1 MHSLVSTDWLAR
13 ELGAAD
19 LRVLDAS
26 WYMPREQ
33 INARERFAAG
43 HIPGAAFFDI
53 DEIADP
59 ESTLPHMVPTQAR
72 FEKLLSALGVSNG
85 DRVVFYDQRG
95 IFSAA
100 RGWWMMGLFGH
111 DRTAVLDGGL
121 PKWQREGRALSGKA
135 VVPKPGQFR
144 ADFRAHRLRGAG
156 DLLDN
161 LKEQR
166 ETILDARAADRFH
179 ARVPEPRPGM
189 RAGHVPGA
197 ISLPFTEL
205 LNDDQTL
212 KSPDQLRARFKELHI
227 DQASAVVTMCGS
239 GITAAVLSLALSVA
253 GLPSGALYDGSWT
266 EWGARADTPVQ
277 S

>member
-33 INARERFAAG
+33 INARERFEAG

-72 FEKLLSALGVSNG
+72 FEKLVGALGVSNG

-111 DRTAVLDGGL
+111 DHAAVLDGGL
-121 PKWQREGRALSGKA
+121 PKWQREGRALNSGA
-135 VVPKPGQFR
+135 VVPKPGRFR

-166 ETILDARAADRFH
+166 ETILDARASDRFH
-179 ARVPEPRPGM
+179 ARAPEPRPGM

>member
-1 MHSLVSTDWLAR
+1 MQTLVSTEWLAT

-33 INARERFAAG
+33 INARERYQAG
-43 HIPGAAFFDI
+43 HIPGAQFFDI

-72 FEKLLSALGVSNG
+72 FEKLIAALGVGNA
-85 DRVVFYDQRG
+85 DRVVFYDQQG
-95 IFSAA
+95 IFTAA

-111 DRTAVLDGGL
+111 DRAAVLDGGL
-121 PKWQREGRALSGKA
+121 PKWQREGRAISRDA

-144 ADFRAHRLRGAG
+144 ADFRAQRLRGAG
-156 DLLDN
+156 DLLNN
-161 LKEQR
+161 LNARR
-166 ETILDARAADRFH
+166 ETILDARSADRFH
-179 ARVPEPRPGM
+179 ARVAEPRPGL

-197 ISLPFTEL
+197 ISLPFTEM
-205 LNDDQTL
+205 LNDDKTL
-212 KSPDQLRARFKELHI
+212 KSPDTLRARFNELHI
-227 DQASAVVTMCGS
+227 DPTTAVVTMCGS
-239 GITAAVLSLALSVA
+239 GITAAVLTLALSVA
-253 GLPSGALYDGSWT
+253 GLPSGALYDGSWA

>member
-1 MHSLVSTDWLAR
+1 MQSLVSTDWLAR
-13 ELGAAD
+13 ELGAPD

-26 WYMPREQ
+26 WYMPSQQ
-33 INARERFAAG
+33 INARERYQAG

-59 ESTLPHMVPTQAR
+59 DSTLPHMVPSQAR
-72 FEKLLSALGVSNG
+72 FEKLVSALGVGNA
-85 DRVVFYDQRG
+85 DRIVFYDQQG
-95 IFSAA
+95 IFTAA

-111 DRTAVLDGGL
+111 DRAAVLDGGL
-121 PKWQREGRALSGKA
+121 PKWQREGRAMSREVA
-135 VVPKPGQFR
+135 VPKPGQFR

-161 LKEQR
+161 LKGQR
-166 ETILDARAADRFH
+166 ETILDARSTDRFH
-179 ARVPEPRPGM
+179 ARVAEPRPGL
-189 RAGHVPGA
+189 RTGHVPGA
-197 ISLPFTEL
+197 INLPFTEM
-205 LNDDQTL
+205 LNDDKTL
-212 KSPDQLRARFKELHI
+212 KSPDQLRARFNELHI

-253 GLPSGALYDGSWT
+253 GLPGGALYDGSWA
-266 EWGARADTPVQ
+266 EWGARVDTPVQ

>member
-1 MHSLVSTDWLAR
+1 MQSLVSTEWLAS

-33 INARERFAAG
+33 INARERYQAG
-43 HIPGAAFFDI
+43 HIPGAQFFDI

-72 FEKLLSALGVSNG
+72 FEKLIGALGVGNA
-85 DRVVFYDQRG
+85 DRVVFYDQQG
-95 IFSAA
+95 IFTAA

-111 DRTAVLDGGL
+111 DRAAVLDGGL
-121 PKWQREGRALSGKA
+121 PKWQREGRAISGDA

-144 ADFRAHRLRGAG
+144 ADFRALRLRGAG
-156 DLLDN
+156 DLLNN
-161 LKEQR
+161 LKARR
-166 ETILDARAADRFH
+166 ETILDARSADRFH
-179 ARVPEPRPGM
+179 ARVAEPRPGL

-205 LNDDQTL
+205 LNDDKTL
-212 KSPDQLRARFKELHI
+212 KSPDTLRARFNQLHI
-227 DQASAVVTMCGS
+227 DPTTAVVTMCGS
-239 GITAAVLSLALSVA
+239 GITAAVLTLALSVA
-253 GLPSGALYDGSWT
+253 GLPSGALYDGSWA

>member
-1 MHSLVSTDWLAR
+1 MQPLVSTDWLAG

-33 INARERFAAG
+33 INARERFQGA
-43 HIPGAAFFDI
+43 HIPGAQFFDI

-59 ESTLPHMVPTQAR
+59 EATLPHMVPTQAR
-72 FEKLLSALGVSNG
+72 FEKLVSALGVGNG
-85 DRVVFYDQRG
+85 DRVVFYDQQG

-111 DRTAVLDGGL
+111 DRAAVLDGGL
-121 PKWQREGRALSGKA
+121 PKWRREGRAISGDA
-135 VVPKPGQFR
+135 LAPKPGQFI
-144 ADFRAHRLRGAG
+144 ADLRAHRLRGAG

-161 LKEQR
+161 LKDRR
-166 ETILDARAADRFH
+166 ETVLDARSADRYH
-179 ARVPEPRPGM
+179 ARVAEPRPGL

-197 ISLPFTEL
+197 LSLPFTEL
-205 LNDDQTL
+205 LNDDKTL
-212 KSPDQLRARFKELHI
+212 KAPEDLRARFKALHI
-227 DQASAVVTMCGS
+227 DKASAVVTMCGS

-253 GLPSGALYDGSWT
+253 GLPSGALYDGSWA

-277 S
+277 A

>member
-1 MHSLVSTDWLAR
+1 MQSLVSTDWLAR

-19 LRVLDAS
+19 LRILDAS

-33 INARERFAAG
+33 INARERFQAA
-43 HIPGAAFFDI
+43 HIPGAQFFDI

-72 FEKLLSALGVSNG
+72 FEKLVGALGVGNG
-85 DRVVFYDQRG
+85 DRVVFYDQQG
-95 IFSAA
+95 IFTAA

-121 PKWQREGRALSGKA
+121 PKWQREGRAISRDA
-135 VVPKPGQFR
+135 AVPKPGQFR
-144 ADFRAHRLRGAG
+144 ADLRAHRLRGAG

-161 LKEQR
+161 LKSRR
-166 ETILDARAADRFH
+166 EMILDARSADRFH
-179 ARVPEPRPGM
+179 ARVAEPRPGL

-205 LNDDQTL
+205 LNDDKTL
-212 KSPDQLRARFKELHI
+212 KSQDDLRARFKELHI
-227 DQASAVVTMCGS
+227 DQGSAVVTMCGS

-253 GLPSGALYDGSWT
+253 GLPGGALYDGSWA
-266 EWGARADTPVQ
+266 EWGARADTPVDG
-277 S
+277 